1 MRCKLGQSG
10 GPNTHQSKTMTLC
23 NLAASELA
31 LTIAPET
38 LGFSDTS
45 ELRQEPL
52 PWIGQAR
59 AETAARF
66 GLAMDQPDY
75 NLFVLGEVGSG
86 RSSLLQQL
94 MREVAAAKPVP
105 PDLCYLHN
113 FDAPEKPRA
122 LRMPPGQGRL
132 LRQHMAQMSKTL
144 QKEIPQR
151 LDGPDFKA
159 ESAHLE
165 KTYKLEESGAYAELD
180 AFAEARN
187 FALYREDGHLIFTL
201 LGPKGKALTESEA
214 RSLPKEQ
221 RSQVEVAEQEL
232 RSEIARYLDRIR
244 PIERVK
250 NEGLAALRRQTIKP
264 LLEHELQE
272 IRLDLKKQIKDSVKL
287 GHYLDRVMQDVLDN
301 LDAFRVADADAGL
314 DEELRQ
320 EELAT
325 VLARYRVNLVVDNEG
340 LTGAPVIIEDNP
352 SYHSLFGSVEY
363 QAEEDVLLT
372 DFSRIRAGSLLK
384 AHGGYLMLHV
394 RELLTDELVWEK
406 LRRFSRTGRLQIEEP
421 MQMFAPMATVSLTP
435 EALDISVKIVLIGAT
450 DEYYLL
456 QEADPEFARRFRVK
470 VDFAESF
477 AASAQTYAA
486 SAVFVGHTCQR
497 LGLPHFTA
505 AGVAHLL
512 EDAHREVDDQ
522 TRQSATFARMEAL
535 VMEAAAVCHAREGAM
550 VDASD
555 VSAAL
560 QARRLRHDYPDQRL
574 QETITD
580 GDRLISLQGEKTGQ
594 INGLTQI
601 DLGDYRFGFPVRVTA
616 RTSAGEDGLVNVE
629 REVALSGP
637 IHDKGVLILHSYL
650 STLFAAQAPLALD
663 ATLVFEQEYHGIEGD
678 SASCAE
684 LYALLS
690 CLSGLPLKQGIA
702 VTGAVNQHGEVLP
715 VGGINEKIEG
725 FFRICAQAGLTGEQ
739 GVLIPKRN
747 RRHLMLSSEVAQ
759 AVAQGR
765 FHVYAAEHVSEGIEL
780 LTGMPCG
787 LPGTPR
793 GYASDTVLGRAQET
807 LQGYRRACHLA
818 THPRV
823 GRRRGR

>member
-1 MRCKLGQSG
+1 
-10 GPNTHQSKTMTLC
+10 MTLC
-23 NLAASELA
+23 HLTPEELT
-31 LTIAPET
+31 LTVAPDS
-38 LGFSDTS
+38 LGFADTT
-45 ELRQEPL
+45 ELLQQPL

-66 GLAMDQPDY
+66 GLAMAQPDY

-94 MREVAAAKPVP
+94 MRELAAGKPVP

-113 FDAPEKPRA
+113 FDDPDKPRA
-122 LRMPPGQGRL
+122 LRMPPGQGRQ
-132 LRQHMAQMSKTL
+132 LRQHMAQLSKTL

-187 FALYREDGHLIFTL
+187 FALYREEGHLIFTL
-201 LGPKGKALTESEA
+201 LGAKGRALTESEA

-221 RSQVEVAEQEL
+221 RAQVELAEQEL
-232 RSEIARYLDRIR
+232 RAEIARYLDKIR
-244 PIERVK
+244 PIERLK

-272 IRLDLKKQIKDSVKL
+272 IRMDLKKQIKDSVKL
-287 GHYLDRVMQDVLDN
+287 GHYFDRVMQDVLDH
-301 LDAFRVADADAGL
+301 LDAFRVADAGAGL
-314 DEELRQ
+314 DDELRQ
-320 EELAT
+320 EELDT

-340 LTGAPVIIEDNP
+340 LSGAPVIIEDNP

-421 MQMFAPMATVSLTP
+421 MQMFSPMATVSLTP

-450 DEYYLL
+450 EEYYLL

-477 AASAQTYAA
+477 AASAETYAA
-486 SAVFVGHTCQR
+486 SAVFVSHTCQR

-505 AGVAHLL
+505 AAVAQLL
-512 EDAHREVDDQ
+512 QDAHREVDDQ
-522 TRQSATFARMEAL
+522 MRQSATFARMEAL
-535 VMEAAAVCHAREGAM
+535 VMEAAAVCHARNATT
-550 VDASD
+550 VDAED
-555 VSAAL
+555 VCHAL

-574 QETITD
+574 RETITD
-580 GDRLISLQGEKTGQ
+580 GERLISLQGEKTGQ

-616 RTSAGEDGLVNVE
+616 RTSAGDDGLVNVE

-715 VGGINEKIEG
+715 VGGLNEKIEG
-725 FFRICAQAGLTGEQ
+725 FYRICAQAGLTGEQ
-739 GVLIPKRN
+739 GVLIPQRN
-747 RRHLMLSSEVAQ
+747 RRHLMLSHEVTQ

-765 FHVYAAEHVSEGIEL
+765 FHVYTAEHVSEGIAL
-780 LTGMPCG
+780 LTGHASG
-787 LPGTPR
+787 LPGTAS
-793 GYASDTVLGRAQET
+793 GYAQDTVLGRAQDT
-807 LQGYRRACHLA
+807 LQAYRRACHLA
-818 THPRV
+818 EQPRI
-823 GRRRGR
+823 GRKRGR

>member
-1 MRCKLGQSG
+1 
-10 GPNTHQSKTMTLC
+10 MTLC
-23 NLAASELA
+23 HLTPEELT
-31 LTIAPET
+31 LTVAPDS
-38 LGFSDTS
+38 LGFADTT
-45 ELRQEPL
+45 ELLQQPL

-66 GLAMDQPDY
+66 GLAMAQPDY

-94 MREVAAAKPVP
+94 MRELAAGKPVP

-113 FDAPEKPRA
+113 FDDPDKPRA
-122 LRMPPGQGRL
+122 LRMPPGQGRQ
-132 LRQHMAQMSKTL
+132 LRQHMAQLSKTL

-187 FALYREDGHLIFTL
+187 FALYREEGHLIFTL
-201 LGPKGKALTESEA
+201 LGAKGRALTESEA

-221 RSQVEVAEQEL
+221 RAQVELAEQEL
-232 RSEIARYLDRIR
+232 RAEIARYLDKIR
-244 PIERVK
+244 PIERLK

-287 GHYLDRVMQDVLDN
+287 GHYFDRVMQDVLDH
-301 LDAFRVADADAGL
+301 LDVFRVADAGAGL
-314 DEELRQ
+314 DDELRQ
-320 EELAT
+320 EELDT

-340 LTGAPVIIEDNP
+340 LSGAPVIIEDNP

-421 MQMFAPMATVSLTP
+421 MQMFSPMATVSLTP

-450 DEYYLL
+450 EEYYLL

-477 AASAQTYAA
+477 AASAETYAA
-486 SAVFVGHTCQR
+486 SAVFVSHTCQR

-505 AGVAHLL
+505 AAVAQLL
-512 EDAHREVDDQ
+512 QDAHREVDDQ
-522 TRQSATFARMEAL
+522 MRQSATFARMEAL
-535 VMEAAAVCHAREGAM
+535 VMEAAAVCHARNATT
-550 VDASD
+550 VDAED
-555 VSAAL
+555 VCHAL

-574 QETITD
+574 RETITD
-580 GDRLISLQGEKTGQ
+580 GERLISLQGEKTGQ

-616 RTSAGEDGLVNVE
+616 RTSAGDDGLVNVE

-715 VGGINEKIEG
+715 VGGLNEKIEG
-725 FFRICAQAGLTGEQ
+725 FYRICAQAGLTGEQ
-739 GVLIPKRN
+739 GVLIPQRN
-747 RRHLMLSSEVAQ
+747 RRHLMLSHEVTQ

-765 FHVYAAEHVSEGIEL
+765 FHVYTAEHVSEGIAL
-780 LTGMPCG
+780 LTGHASG
-787 LPGTPR
+787 LPGTAS
-793 GYASDTVLGRAQET
+793 GYAQDTVLGRAQDT
-807 LQGYRRACHLA
+807 LQAYRRACHLA
-818 THPRV
+818 EQPRI
-823 GRRRGR
+823 GRKRGR